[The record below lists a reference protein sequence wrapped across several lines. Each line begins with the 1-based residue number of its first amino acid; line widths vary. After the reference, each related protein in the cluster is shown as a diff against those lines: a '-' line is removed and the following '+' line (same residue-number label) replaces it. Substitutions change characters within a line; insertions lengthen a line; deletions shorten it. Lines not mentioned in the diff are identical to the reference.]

1 MSWESVLK
9 AEKVFILSEEM
20 SMGYN
25 EVIAVFKSKE
35 ALNKY
40 LLETHSGHIKE
51 GFENEQGEIQF
62 RSDKEARTL
71 ALQDI
76 MRTYDYII
84 NEAEM
89 KE

>member
-1 MSWESVLK
+1 MTWETVLK

-25 EVIAVFKSKE
+25 EVIGVFKSKE
-35 ALNKY
+35 ALKKY
-40 LLETHSGHIKE
+40 LLEKHSRHIRE
-51 GFENEQGEIQF
+51 GYENVHGEIQF
-62 RSDKEARTL
+62 MSEKDARTL

-84 NEAEM
+84 DEAEM
-89 KE
+89 IE